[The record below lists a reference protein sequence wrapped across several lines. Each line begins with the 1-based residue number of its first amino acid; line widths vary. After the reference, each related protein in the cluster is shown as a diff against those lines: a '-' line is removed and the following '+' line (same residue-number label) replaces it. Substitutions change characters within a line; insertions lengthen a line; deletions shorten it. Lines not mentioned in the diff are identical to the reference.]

1 MVEYKRSR
9 DHDRVFKLASN
20 NFEPVID
27 DTYWPNWQWC
37 YCLHDSAKYD
47 GQFDEQSAVMTRI
60 GVPWMG
66 GYREKNLHKGDC
78 ADRGSRKEGDGGWVY
93 GGNYSECCAMP
104 YVESNGFALPTDL
117 TAVQTEATSALVRFR
132 DPTNVYRDS
141 YDLNR
146 KIKVLDDRSRSD
158 GMYG

>member
-93 GGNYSECCAMP
+93 GGNYSECCATP
-104 YVESNGFALPTDL
+104 YVESNGKALIREFGES
-117 TAVQTEATSALVRFR
+117 QETSALVIFN
-132 DPTNVYRDS
+132 DPQNVYKDS
-141 YDLNR
+141 YDMAYH
-146 KIKVLDDRSRSD
+146 KKELDKRSRSK
-158 GMYG
+158 MLK